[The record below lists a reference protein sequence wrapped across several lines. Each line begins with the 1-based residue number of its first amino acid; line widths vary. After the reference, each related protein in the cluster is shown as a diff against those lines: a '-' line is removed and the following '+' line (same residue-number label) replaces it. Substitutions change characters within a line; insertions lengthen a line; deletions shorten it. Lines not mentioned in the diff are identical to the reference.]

1 MRRFITVY
9 ILLLTGLVLF
19 AQTNSLPSSTV
30 SKQTVAPK
38 QAVVPTDSLK
48 TEAVT
53 VKKVHKKFIMALDTL
68 TLSDYTLSL
77 ERVNDNLNSIGDS
90 SKLGFQVDN
99 IAKKIDFM
107 TGDVK
112 LIRQN
117 FKGRHSVGH
126 IKNQYLYQNYTSLL
140 DDEADKIQDQLGKMY
155 RRVYHAKLRL
165 KKVLGDSIFR
175 KLYAN
180 KELRATFDDKLIR
193 LEGKWSRTDSVTKA
207 NLDTLNSLKV
217 RLSDNSLIFSN
228 MLNIMDRR
236 LDKSFP
242 RLFGQEVNSLWQK
255 EESVSPSK
263 ANSKNSITIFKSEQN
278 AFHFY
283 LIQTSGE
290 RKVLI
295 ILGLLLFGWLF
306 INRKLLKTLKLKK
319 DYSYLNLKYLNS
331 YPVISMLV
339 LLLCLMPF
347 FDAYAPTSYI
357 SIEYILLLLAS
368 TVILFKNND
377 PAFKFNWIGLIAL
390 FVADV
395 IVYLLMEP
403 TLLERLLQIAV
414 HGGVIVF
421 LIRFNK
427 SLNMQMPYYKF
438 IKMVVYTGLVLS
450 GLGILFNFFGRS
462 SLSGIL
468 GITAII
474 AVTHVI
480 VLTIFVE
487 VIVEI
492 VLVQLQSSRLK
503 KGVDKSFDS
512 SVVIKKIKAPL
523 IIIALIIWLI
533 MFTSNLNVY
542 HNLSNNIV
550 EALTITRSIGSI
562 SYQLISVI
570 LFFVIIWFAHILQ
583 RLLSLLF
590 GETGVD
596 NEDMTTATKGQHS
609 RLLITRLLVL
619 IGGYML
625 AIAASGL
632 PIDKLTFLL
641 GALGVGIGMGLQG
654 IVNNFVSG
662 IILIFDGSL
671 QIGDEIEVSGQAGKV
686 KEIGLR
692 ASTLFTADGAEVII
706 PNGNILSQNIVNWTF
721 NNDEKRIILSFSL
734 TGKELDANVMNE
746 IINDTIKEIPN
757 VIAKRK
763 PVILYTKVAQ
773 DTCTI
778 TVRFWSKVSH
788 TDLVKSEA
796 MLQLSAAFA
805 AKKIGFE

>member
-1 MRRFITVY
+1 MRRFITSY
-9 ILLLTGLVLF
+9 ILLLTGFVLF
-19 AQTNSLPSSTV
+19 AQTNPLPSSIV
-30 SKQTVAPK
+30 PKQTV
-38 QAVVPTDSLK
+38 VSSDSLK
-48 TEAVT
+48 TEDVI
-53 VKKVHKKFIMALDTL
+53 VKKVHRKLNMALDTL

-77 ERVNDNLNSIGDS
+77 ERVNDNLNAIGDS

-99 IAKKIDFM
+99 IANRIDFM
-107 TGDVK
+107 TVDVK

-140 DDEADKIQDQLGKMY
+140 ADEADRIQDQLGKMY
-155 RRVYHAKLRL
+155 RRVYHSKLRL
-165 KKVLGDSIFR
+165 KKVLADSIFR

-180 KELRATFDDKLIR
+180 KELRTTFDDKLNR
-193 LEGKWSRTDSVTKA
+193 LEGKWNRTDSVTKA

-217 RLSDNSLIFSN
+217 RLSDNSLILSN

-236 LDKSFP
+236 LDKSFS

-255 EESVSPSK
+255 EESIVPSK
-263 ANSKNSITIFKSEQN
+263 ANSKNPISTFKSEQN
-278 AFHFY
+278 AIHFY
-283 LIQTSGE
+283 VIQTSGE

-295 ILGLLLFGWLF
+295 LLGILLFGWLF
-306 INRKLLKTLKLKK
+306 INRKLLKTLKRQK
-319 DYSYLNLKYLNS
+319 DIYSYLNLQYLNS
-331 YPVISMLV
+331 YPVISMFV

-357 SIEYILLLLAS
+357 SIEYIFLLLAS

-377 PAFKFNWIGLIAL
+377 QKFKYNWIALVAL
-390 FVADV
+390 FVAD
-395 IVYLLMEP
+395 ILIYLLMEP
-403 TLLERLLQIAV
+403 TLIERLLQIAV

-427 SLNMQMPYYKF
+427 SLNMEMPYFKF
-438 IKMVVYTGLVLS
+438 IKTVVYTGVFLS
-450 GLGILFNFFGRS
+450 GMGIIFNVFGRS

-468 GITAII
+468 GVTAII

-480 VLTIFVE
+480 ILTIFVE

-503 KGVDKSFDS
+503 KDVDKPFDS
-512 SVVIKKIKAPL
+512 TVVTKKIKVPL
-523 IIIALIIWLI
+523 IIVALIIWSI
-533 MFTSNLNVY
+533 MFSSNLNVY
-542 HNLSNNIV
+542 HNLSNYIV

-570 LFFVIIWFAHILQ
+570 LFFIIIWFAHILQ
-583 RLLSLLF
+583 RLLSFLF

-596 NEDMTTATKGQHS
+596 NEDMSTATKGQHS

-746 IINDTIKEIPN
+746 IINETIKEIPN
-757 VIAKRK
+757 VISNRK

-778 TVRFWSKVSH
+778 TVRFWSKISH

-805 AKKIGFE
+805 AKNIGFE

>member
-1 MRRFITVY
+1 MRRLITSY
-9 ILLLTGLVLF
+9 ILLLTGFVLF
-19 AQTNSLPSSTV
+19 AQTNPLPSSIV
-30 SKQTVAPK
+30 PKQTV
-38 QAVVPTDSLK
+38 VSSDSLK
-48 TEAVT
+48 TEDVI
-53 VKKVHKKFIMALDTL
+53 VKKVHRKLNMALDTL

-77 ERVNDNLNSIGDS
+77 ERVNDNLNAIGDS

-99 IAKKIDFM
+99 IANRIDFM
-107 TGDVK
+107 TVDVK

-140 DDEADKIQDQLGKMY
+140 ADEADRIQDQLGKMY
-155 RRVYHAKLRL
+155 RRVYHSKLRL
-165 KKVLGDSIFR
+165 KKVLADSIFR

-180 KELRATFDDKLIR
+180 KELRTTFDDKLNR
-193 LEGKWSRTDSVTKA
+193 LEGKWNRTDSVTKA

-217 RLSDNSLIFSN
+217 RLSDNSLILSN

-236 LDKSFP
+236 LDKSFS

-255 EESVSPSK
+255 EESIVPSK
-263 ANSKNSITIFKSEQN
+263 TNSKNPISTFKSELN
-278 AFHFY
+278 AIHFY
-283 LIQTSGE
+283 VIQTSGE

-295 ILGLLLFGWLF
+295 LLGILLFGWLF
-306 INRKLLKTLKLKK
+306 INRKLLKTLKRQK
-319 DYSYLNLKYLNS
+319 DIYSYLNLQYLNS
-331 YPVISMLV
+331 YPVISMFV

-357 SIEYILLLLAS
+357 SIEYIFLLLAS

-377 PAFKFNWIGLIAL
+377 QKFKYNWIALVAL
-390 FVADV
+390 FVAD
-395 IVYLLMEP
+395 ILIYLLMEP
-403 TLLERLLQIAV
+403 TLIERLLQIAV

-427 SLNMQMPYYKF
+427 SLNMEMPYFKF
-438 IKMVVYTGLVLS
+438 IKTVVYTGVFLS
-450 GLGILFNFFGRS
+450 GMGIIFNVFGRS

-468 GITAII
+468 GVTAII

-480 VLTIFVE
+480 ILTIFVE

-503 KGVDKSFDS
+503 KDVDKPFDS
-512 SVVIKKIKAPL
+512 TVVTKKIKVPL
-523 IIIALIIWLI
+523 IIVALIIWSI
-533 MFTSNLNVY
+533 MFSSNLNAY
-542 HNLSNNIV
+542 HNLSNYIV

-570 LFFVIIWFAHILQ
+570 LFFIIIWFAHILQ
-583 RLLSLLF
+583 RLLSFLF

-596 NEDMTTATKGQHS
+596 NEDMSTATKGQHS

-734 TGKELDANVMNE
+734 TGKELDANMMNE
-746 IINDTIKEIPN
+746 IINVTIKEIPN
-757 VIAKRK
+757 VISNRK

-778 TVRFWSKVSH
+778 TVRFWSKISH

-805 AKKIGFE
+805 AKNIGFE